1 VEMSAPPKTAGMPLD
16 AREEV
21 EERNW
26 LPEGRVCVGLT
37 AGASTPNSQ
46 IGLAIGRI
54 LEARGLPPASL

>member
-1 VEMSAPPKTAGMPLD
+1 MLLD
-16 AREEV
+16 AQEEV

-54 LEARGLPPASL
+54 LEAPGLPPASL